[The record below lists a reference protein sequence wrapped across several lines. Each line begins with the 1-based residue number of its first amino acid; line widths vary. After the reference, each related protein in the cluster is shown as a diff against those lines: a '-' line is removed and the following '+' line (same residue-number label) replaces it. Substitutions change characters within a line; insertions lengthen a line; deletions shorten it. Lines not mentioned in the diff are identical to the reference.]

1 MNEIYS
7 KKDIR
12 IKNDGYNFHFRVAAV
27 IVQDNKFLIQ
37 QIDGYNYYILPGGHV
52 LLGETSLQALARE
65 VKEEIGCDIDIEKCK
80 WFCFHENFYNK
91 NEKLEHWIENYFT
104 VKPKNPLT
112 SNDWDIEEDDNGEK
126 KILHFKWVSR
136 EELKNLDLKPTRIKE
151 LLVDNKIKQFTHLID
166 RSLEGEEN

>member
-1 MNEIYS
+1 MF
-7 KKDIR
+7 DF
-12 IKNDGYNFHFRVAAV
+12 FHF
-27 IVQDNKFLIQ
+27 
-37 QIDGYNYYILPGGHV
+37 
-52 LLGETSLQALARE
+52 
-65 VKEEIGCDIDIEKCK
+65 
-80 WFCFHENFYNK
+80 
-91 NEKLEHWIENYFT
+91 
-104 VKPKNPLT
+104 